1 MTGYKINLLIH
12 SRAVSDASKKRTLP
26 LGYEQRPEDGVIIP
40 VIKTDLL
47 TGWFSS
53 SYNHLEMSQ
62 ASMQQQTVGFRPSA
76 KTGMAV
82 WKKQVMSCI
91 LVFRHRG
98 FSGAHIY
105 LTAALAAGPPFAG
118 LDAVQLPEVLC
129 QWPGFDLLTLRDRA
143 SSL

>member
-26 LGYEQRPEDGVIIP
+26 LGHGQRLEDGVIIP

-53 SYNHLEMSQ
+53 SYNHLEMRE

-76 KTGMAV
+76 KTGMAGC
-82 WKKQVMSCI
+82 KKAFYCGTQC
-91 LVFRHRG
+91 
-98 FSGAHIY
+98 
-105 LTAALAAGPPFAG
+105 
-118 LDAVQLPEVLC
+118 
-129 QWPGFDLLTLRDRA
+129 
-143 SSL
+143 